1 MSNTPLRSS
10 ALVARPT
17 SLPRVAPA
25 PWAGGEVDAA
35 ACLDAL
41 IAQALEWQAS
51 DIHFEPL
58 EHGLR
63 VRCRVDGRLR
73 LLDPPPAA
81 LRERLLSRLKVLA
94 RLDIAERRLAQD
106 GQMDWSQPGQTVHL
120 RVSTLPTLHGE
131 KIVLRVLDTRQ
142 LPLSLPALG
151 YSARDLHT
159 LTQALARPHG
169 LVLLTGPTGSGKTA
183 SLYSCLT
190 HLQHEAVNIAS
201 VEDPSEI
208 PLEGINQV
216 SVNERAGLS
225 FAHALRAL
233 LRQDPDIL
241 MVGEMRDTETAGI
254 ALQAAQTGHLVL
266 STLHSNDAPSAL
278 WRLMQLGLDR
288 TQIAHTVHLIVAQR
302 LVRRLC
308 THCRVPPDTLN
319 SAWQARGCAACH
331 EGYRGR
337 IGLFQVMP
345 ISTRMQGLISAGA
358 DVQTL
363 AQQAREEGVRS
374 VYEDGCDKAQA
385 GHTDLHEVRSAAHA
399 HP

>member
-1 MSNTPLRSS
+1 LRL
-10 ALVARPT
+10 AVET
-17 SLPRVAPA
+17 
-25 PWAGGEVDAA
+25 DAT

-41 IAQALEWQAS
+41 IAQALHWQAS

-73 LLDPPPAA
+73 TMDSPPAM
-81 LRERLLSRLKVLA
+81 LRERLISRLKVLA
-94 RLDIAERRLAQD
+94 RLDIADKRIAQD
-106 GQMDWSQPGQTVHL
+106 GQLNWSQPGQTVHL
-120 RVSTLPTLHGE
+120 RVSTLPTLQGE

-142 LPLSLPALG
+142 LPLSLSALG
-151 YSARDLHT
+151 YAANDLQH
-159 LTQALARPHG
+159 LTQALTRPHG
-169 LVLLTGPTGSGKTA
+169 MVLLTGPTGSGKTA
-183 SLYSCLT
+183 SLYSCLA
-190 HLQHEAVNIAS
+190 HLQHEAVNIAT

-216 SVNERAGLS
+216 SVNERAGLG
-225 FAHALRAL
+225 FAQALRAL

-241 MVGEMRDTETAGI
+241 MIGEMRDAETANI

-278 WRLMQLGLDR
+278 WRLVQLGLER
-288 TQIAHTVHLIVAQR
+288 TQVAHTVHLIVAQR

-308 THCRVPPDTLN
+308 PHCRIPPTP
-319 SAWQARGCAACH
+319 ATPTWTACGCAHCH

-337 IGLFQVMP
+337 LGLFQVMP
-345 ISTRMQGLISAGA
+345 ITAELQRLISAGA

-363 AQQAREEGVRS
+363 ARQARDEGVRS
-374 VYEDGCDKAQA
+374 VFDDGCDKARH
-385 GHTDLHEVRSAAHA
+385 GLTTLTEVHGAAHA
-399 HP
+399 

>member
-1 MSNTPLRSS
+1 MSDPPTP
-10 ALVARPT
+10 ALFPVVLPNASRPSVET
-17 SLPRVAPA
+17 
-25 PWAGGEVDAA
+25 DAT

-41 IAQALEWQAS
+41 IAQALQWQAS

-73 LLDPPPAA
+73 TLPPPPPA

-94 RLDIAERRLAQD
+94 RLDIADKRIAQD
-106 GQMDWSQPGQTVHL
+106 GQLNWSQPGQRVHL
-120 RVSTLPTLHGE
+120 RVSTLPTLQGE
-131 KIVLRVLDTRQ
+131 KIVLRVLDTQQ
-142 LPLSLPALG
+142 LALSLPALG
-151 YSARDLHT
+151 YAPHDLAL

-169 LVLLTGPTGSGKTA
+169 MVLLTGPTGSGKTA
-183 SLYSCLT
+183 SLYSCLA
-190 HLQHEAVNIAS
+190 HLQHEAVNIAT

-208 PLEGINQV
+208 PLDGINQV
-216 SVNERAGLS
+216 SVNERAGLG
-225 FAHALRAL
+225 FAQALRAL

-241 MVGEMRDTETAGI
+241 MVGEMRDRETASI

-278 WRLMQLGLDR
+278 WRLVQLGLER
-288 TQIAHTVHLIVAQR
+288 TQVAHTVHLIVAQR

-308 THCRVPPDTLN
+308 PHCRVPP
-319 SAWQARGCAACH
+319 SADSDAWTARGCASCH

-337 IGLFQVMP
+337 TGLFQVMP
-345 ISTRMQGLISAGA
+345 ISATMQSLISAGA

-363 AQQAREEGVRS
+363 SRQAREEGIRS
-374 VYEDGCDKAQA
+374 VFEDGCDKARQGLTTLA
-385 GHTDLHEVRSAAHA
+385 EVREVAHA
-399 HP
+399 